1 MYNALMLSLVRTVG
15 PPPLS
20 VPTKVKFFG
29 RTKEVEQL
37 EKLAR
42 VGKNIYYVL
51 ENNIFTQSKIKISKI
66 YVYI

>member
-1 MYNALMLSLVRTVG
+1 MYNALMLSLVRT
-15 PPPLS
+15 S
-20 VPTKVKFFG
+20 VSSHKSEIFG

-37 EKLAR
+37 EKLTR